1 MPRGNGIKVAP
12 EKPHKKGK
20 KAPRGQGGGAAN
32 REGNYEAALEA
43 QAKARA
49 RNEAKA
55 AQRAKKRK
63 VRGAAKVSAFTQL
76 MRGLFARD
84 DVPLNA
90 KSRALVNSLMM
101 TEGEVWRLKDIY
113 DSVDADLASE
123 MDFDEFFALINE
135 PRTSFT
141 DYIFTIIENIEKT
154 GIELVPEK
162 ERMEEELENDAPGTA
177 LYARGFMTFD
187 DFVQVVCTFAMY
199 SEDDILVFS
208 FNQFDKDN
216 TGVIDEREFIALC
229 MMVNNDA
236 PQYPDNFKLS
246 LATFDKRVRNPT
258 CTQPP
263 HPTPNPPLHLRP
275 ILLAPRPAPCRNPD
289 GMMDFRQFKNSNTR
303 FPLTLFPAFRLQDKI
318 RQTILGAAAW
328 LDISRRIEEEKEREI
343 YRRKFNKEMPLS
355 PVEQLC
361 SLFKRQSRG
370 VRAKKVA
377 AMSDTAAKKALLTA
391 NKQADTQVEATEA
404 KLRREGRGAKAVG
417 QLKTGKLKMRKK
429 AGQT

>member
-1 MPRGNGIKVAP
+1 MTRGNGIKVAP
-12 EKPHKKGK
+12 EKPRKKGK

-63 VRGAAKVSAFTQL
+63 VRGAAKVSAFSQL

-90 KSRALVNSLMM
+90 KTRALVNSLLL

-123 MDFDEFFALINE
+123 MDFDEFFALIDE

-141 DYIFTIIENIEKT
+141 DYIFTIIENLEKT

-199 SEDDILVFS
+199 SEDDILVFA

-229 MMVNNDA
+229 MMVNKDA
-236 PQYPDNFKLS
+236 PKYPDNFKLS
-246 LATFDKRVRNPT
+246 LATFDK
-258 CTQPP
+258 
-263 HPTPNPPLHLRP
+263 
-275 ILLAPRPAPCRNPD
+275 NPD

-318 RQTILGAAAW
+318 RAKILGAATW

-343 YRRKFNKEMPLS
+343 YRRKFNKEMPMS

-417 QLKTGKLKMRKK
+417 QLKTGKLKVRKK